1 MNLQQNANYQL
12 MSYIM
17 RWQKKREKSVYQGYI
32 YSRLYNTK
40 INLETSN
47 LKSISHLNDNS
58 SISQSR
64 KNKFKYEQ
72 PYTLDEKVEFEH

>member
-17 RWQKKREKSVYQGYI
+17 RWQKKNEKSVYQWYI

-47 LKSISHLNDNS
+47 LKLISHLNDNS

-64 KNKFKYEQ
+64 KEQ
-72 PYTLDEKVEFEH
+72 I

>member
-12 MSYIM
+12 MPYIM

-47 LKSISHLNDNS
+47 LKLISHLNHN

>member
-17 RWQKKREKSVYQGYI
+17 RWQKKREKSIYQGYI

-47 LKSISHLNDNS
+47 LKLISHLNDNS

-64 KNKFKYEQ
+64 KNKFKYE
-72 PYTLDEKVEFEH
+72 

>member
-47 LKSISHLNDNS
+47 LKLISHLNDNS

>member
-47 LKSISHLNDNS
+47 LKLISHLNDN

-64 KNKFKYEQ
+64 KNKFKYE
-72 PYTLDEKVEFEH
+72 

>member
-12 MSYIM
+12 MPYIM

-47 LKSISHLNDNS
+47 LKLISHLNDNS

-64 KNKFKYEQ
+64 KNKFKYE
-72 PYTLDEKVEFEH
+72 